1 MRASWA
7 RRESPASGTP
17 DPLASA
23 IVSQDLELVRRVRL
37 GDERAFEQIF
47 RTYYARLVSFARTGI
62 DSQDLA
68 EETVQEVFLH
78 IWMRRE
84 SWVVERS
91 LAAYMF
97 RAVRNR
103 ISNAR
108 RSLRLETS
116 YNADIARETDGG
128 LDEPGDGRLREAEIE
143 AALAKALALLPDRA
157 RQVFLLSRRQHLTY
171 AEIAEVIGIS
181 IKTVEMHMARALSQL
196 RLALGEWRQ
205 P

>member
-1 MRASWA
+1 MRASWV
-7 RRESPASGTP
+7 RLQSPASGAP
-17 DPLASA
+17 DPLAAA
-23 IVSQDLELVRRVRL
+23 IVAQDLELVRRVRL
-37 GDERAFEQIF
+37 GDEAAFEQIF
-47 RTYYARLVSFARTGI
+47 RTYYVRLVSFARTGI

-108 RSLRLETS
+108 RSLKLETS

-128 LDEPGDGRLREAEIE
+128 LDVPCDGRLREAEIE
-143 AALAKALALLPDRA
+143 AALARAVALLPDRA

-171 AEIAEVIGIS
+171 AEIAEVVGIGV
-181 IKTVEMHMARALSQL
+181 KTVEMHMARALSQL

>member
-62 DSQDLA
+62 DSHDLA